1 MLPVCIAPLRENTC
15 PKMSSQSAG
24 WRARVMSSVKS
35 WRSLRNSNSVMTNV
49 FSMKP
54 AKGWM
59 KAAVIGFGLAK
70 ALGRGAFGGCVAE
83 GATGIKGAAG
93 IVYEDLIQ
101 RVARAERGLEFFA
114 RAKRSHLAQVHDRD
128 AITMALRLLQVMG
141 GEEQGRAIVGPQINE
156 GFPKRVARNRV
167 QPDGRLIEEEHPW
180 SMQRGLGDFQPTNH
194 AAGVLAHQAAAVGS
208 QTHDTR
214 MLPLPRM
221 WPSASRKVQNH
232 LPPKRVRSVN
242 ALCGAVSQIF
252 FTETSCGLSAGAAE
266 SRGQKNTDRYSA
278 TKPQPNCAKRLECAE
293 LAPAFEPSEA
303 LRKRQQAGRTPN
315 ASRGSSSARPFAA
328 CEQVRPLQYGDGR
341 NWPLLIL
348 WLVSGRSVAYQS
360 TCRAAYGRSGRTCPA
375 GAPHCRPRG
384 ACRGVPL
391 LGSAGRACGL
401 GIRSGN
407 HNSPLH

>member
-54 AKGWM
+54 VKGWM

-70 ALGRGAFGGCVAE
+70 ALGCSAFGGYVAE
-83 GATGIKGAAG
+83 GAAGIQGAAG

-128 AITMALRLLQVMG
+128 AITMALRLLKVMG

-156 GFPKRVARNRV
+156 VFPNRVARNRV
-167 QPDGRLIEEEHPW
+167 QSDGRLVEEDHPW

-208 QTHDTR
+208 QTHELQG
-214 MLPLPRM
+214 LPDARL
-221 WPSASRKVQNH
+221 
-232 LPPKRVRSVN
+232 L
-242 ALCGAVSQIF
+242 LAVWQIVEF
-252 FTETSCGLSAGAAE
+252 GEDEQVLVTGERAIHGDRLRHITNGPANVDRLGDYRETGHARLA
-266 SRGQKNTDRYSA
+266 RGG
-278 TKPQPNCAKRLECAE
+278 
-293 LAPAFEPSEA
+293 
-303 LRKRQQAGRTPN
+303 RQQ
-315 ASRGSSSARPFAA
+315 RGEHLDRGGLARPVGA
-328 CEQVRPLQYGDGR
+328 EQAEHL
-341 NWPLLIL
+341 
-348 WLVSGRSVAYQS
+348 
-360 TCRAAYGRSGRTCPA
+360 T
-375 GAPHCRPRG
+375 
-384 ACRGVPL
+384 GVDRQ
-391 LGSAGRACGL
+391 G
-401 GIRSGN
+401 
-407 HNSPLH
+407 